1 MLLTMSIK
9 SLYVKKEFQTQHISE
24 AHQIMPSNI
33 INLNIELEARQDH
46 RALTTK
52 QEMTIEL
59 RNHYTEKARL
69 RRALEFHKVAF
80 KHRAREYVEIAERI
94 ELQEEKLLRVGIK

>member
-1 MLLTMSIK
+1 MSIK

-59 RNHYTEKARL
+59 RNHYTEKASL
-69 RRALEFHKVAF
+69 RRVVEFHKVAY
-80 KHRAREYVEIAERI
+80 KHRVKDFIEIAERI
-94 ELQEEKLLRVGIK
+94 ERQEEKLLNT

>member
-1 MLLTMSIK
+1 MLLTISVN

-24 AHQIMPSNI
+24 AHQTMSSKI

-46 RALTTK
+46 RALTAK
-52 QEMTIEL
+52 QEMTVEL

-69 RRALEFHKVAF
+69 RRALEFHKVAY
-80 KHRAREYVEIAERI
+80 KHRAREYVEVAERI
-94 ELQEEKLLRVGIK
+94 ELKEEMLLDCAIE